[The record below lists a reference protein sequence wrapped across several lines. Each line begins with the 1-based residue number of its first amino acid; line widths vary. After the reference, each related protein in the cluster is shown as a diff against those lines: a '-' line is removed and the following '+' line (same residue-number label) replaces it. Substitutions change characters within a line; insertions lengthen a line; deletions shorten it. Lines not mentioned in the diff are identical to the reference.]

1 MKAVSC
7 LPPCTSPNI
16 FSQMTWPQIAEP
28 CMQLLILPSL
38 ETHFLAPG
46 PRHSC
51 TSIILS
57 SFLSAASFFPPCFY
71 FPVCDVCKYRECK
84 STVFDEIHSRRCCM
98 LQLVIDKAW
107 HWQKTSYRSS
117 EDVAHFQ
124 VAHKPLQTSQ
134 YIAHKTLHSSK
145 NSSIDLAYFRVTQ
158 KPLQTS

>member
-1 MKAVSC
+1 MKLHLVPILYEAVYMKAVSC
-7 LPPCTSPNI
+7 LLPCTPHPNI

-57 SFLSAASFFPPCFY
+57 SFLSASSFFPPCFY
-71 FPVCDVCKYRECK
+71 FPVCDVCKCRECT
-84 STVFDEIHSRRCCM
+84 STVFDEILNRRCCM

-107 HWQKTSYRSS
+107 LWQKTSYRSS

-124 VAHKPLQTSQ
+124 VAHNPLQTS
-134 YIAHKTLHSSK
+134 K
-145 NSSIDLAYFRVTQ
+145 
-158 KPLQTS
+158 